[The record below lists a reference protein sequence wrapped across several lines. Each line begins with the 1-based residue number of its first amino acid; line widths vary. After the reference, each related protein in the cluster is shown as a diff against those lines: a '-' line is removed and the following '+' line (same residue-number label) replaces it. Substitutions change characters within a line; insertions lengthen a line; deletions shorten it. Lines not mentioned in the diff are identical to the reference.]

1 MEYADSLRSQI
12 TRYRHLL
19 DSVALDSRAAAKVKA
34 ALMELEEQLRLEA
47 SSGPPNLLRAG

>member
-1 MEYADSLRSQI
+1 MEYADCLRSQI

-34 ALMELEEQLRLEA
+34 ALTELEEQLRLETPT
-47 SSGPPNLLRAG
+47 PPEMLRAG